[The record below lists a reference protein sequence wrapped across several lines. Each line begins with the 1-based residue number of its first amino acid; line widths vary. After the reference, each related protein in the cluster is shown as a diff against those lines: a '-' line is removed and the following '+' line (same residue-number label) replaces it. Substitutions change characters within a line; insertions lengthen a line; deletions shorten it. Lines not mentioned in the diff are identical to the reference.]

1 MDTKKIKAKLEYL
14 LLISKDLGA
23 IFWLLT
29 KDLWTSWKALTSEE
43 KQKYAGIM
51 LGIFLFC
58 AYVMSVLDTIH
69 RRSVM
74 PEPTTGGD
82 WEQYAKEHEPEI
94 WKSVPNILKDK
105 EDRDN

>member
-1 MDTKKIKAKLEYL
+1 MDTQKVKAKLEYL
-14 LLISKDLGA
+14 LLISKELWS
-23 IFWLLT
+23 FT
-29 KDLWTSWKALTSEE
+29 KDLWASWKALTSEE

-94 WKSVPNILKDK
+94 WKSVPNELKSR
-105 EDRDN
+105 EDRGYGN